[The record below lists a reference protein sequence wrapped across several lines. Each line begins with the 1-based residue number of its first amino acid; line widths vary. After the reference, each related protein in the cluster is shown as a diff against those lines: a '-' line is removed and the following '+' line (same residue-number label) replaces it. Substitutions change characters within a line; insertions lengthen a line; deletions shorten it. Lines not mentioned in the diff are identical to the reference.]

1 MGRISREEL
10 LQRYAAG
17 ERNFS
22 GAKLEGM
29 LDGIDLS
36 GADLSGNRMAKFYL
50 ERAILK
56 GVNLR
61 NTRLTDS
68 CLDAADMTG
77 ADLRGVRLE
86 ETSFDGANL
95 TGVNLSGT
103 DHFLNS
109 KFAHSRIQNFW
120 L

>member
-36 GADLSGNRMAKFYL
+36 GADLSGNRK
-50 ERAILK
+50 I
-56 GVNLR
+56 GW
-61 NTRLTDS
+61 
-68 CLDAADMTG
+68 
-77 ADLRGVRLE
+77 
-86 ETSFDGANL
+86 
-95 TGVNLSGT
+95 
-103 DHFLNS
+103 LNS
-109 KFAHSRIQNFW
+109 ILNVLF
-120 L
+120 